1 MKIRLEEV
9 RFIQIVRDVES
20 LGRNSITRVSGVP
33 ELIFTKLTLAHL
45 FVKNSY
51 TELHEN
57 PTNSLVADVR
67 LRKKGRTDG

>member
-20 LGRNSITRVSGVP
+20 IGRNSLICSGVP
-33 ELIFTKLTLAHL
+33 ELIFTKLTLTHL

-51 TELHEN
+51 TKFHEN
-57 PTNSLVADVR
+57 PTNS
-67 LRKKGRTDG
+67 